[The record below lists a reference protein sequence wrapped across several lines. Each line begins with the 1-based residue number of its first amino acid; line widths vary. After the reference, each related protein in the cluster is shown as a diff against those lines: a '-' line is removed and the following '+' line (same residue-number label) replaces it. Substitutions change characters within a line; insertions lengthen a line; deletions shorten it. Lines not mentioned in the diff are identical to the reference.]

1 MSNILI
7 RDIPDGV
14 IAAIDAHASA
24 LGLSRNEY
32 VRRQLVEDAQRSR
45 GPVTASDLQQL
56 AVRFGDLADPEVM
69 AQAWS

>member
-45 GPVTASDLQQL
+45 GPVTTSDLQQL
-56 AVRFGDLADPEVM
+56 AVRFSDLADPEVM